1 MRKSSSCVFDRC
13 VDLPAN
19 VCETVTRILVLK
31 SSLFQRTSIN
41 EAINID
47 DDDGDGGDGD
57 DVDDSDGDDVVD
69 ATSQRFATS
78 FVRCRVKKS
87 DFPPQK

>member
-1 MRKSSSCVFDRC
+1 
-13 VDLPAN
+13 L
-19 VCETVTRILVLK
+19 T

-47 DDDGDGGDGD
+47 DGNGDDIVDDGDGDDGD
-57 DVDDSDGDDVVD
+57 DVVDDGNGDDVVDDDVVD

-78 FVRCRVKKS
+78 FVHCRVKK
-87 DFPPQK
+87 KVIAHRRNR